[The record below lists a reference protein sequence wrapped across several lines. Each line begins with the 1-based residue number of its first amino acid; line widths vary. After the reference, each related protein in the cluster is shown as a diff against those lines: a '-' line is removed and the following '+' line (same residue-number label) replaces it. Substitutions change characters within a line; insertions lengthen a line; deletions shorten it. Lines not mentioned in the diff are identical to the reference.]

1 MMPVARDDDVAAG
14 KLKKGSLKRQ
24 REKRCT
30 VVKKKK
36 KAVVVLLSA
45 KKRIRRG
52 CYYLRTHACPRARG
66 CCSIAAR
73 RWQPRQFCSR
83 GLSQQRWRRM
93 LLSTTLVVVVVVL
106 VETLTEASVRTS
118 AHTSAQGARSR
129 LRLEVPNKS
138 SNILNTFGLS
148 NSLLL

>member
-1 MMPVARDDDVAAG
+1 MPVARDDDVAAG

-93 LLSTTLVVVVVVL
+93 LLSTTLVVVVL